1 MSIQGNKAKRKK
13 TEFRVEWLNTAVEC
27 EIIIRDDATGIH
39 KVKNKLLNYPKS
51 ITIPRQGM

>member
-1 MSIQGNKAKRKK
+1 M
-13 TEFRVEWLNTAVEC
+13 EWLDTEVEC

-39 KVKNKLLNYPKS
+39 KVKNKLLNYLKS